1 MSDPSS
7 SVQSLL
13 DGVIDYQQLS
23 YTERVEA
30 ESALLKDFVKEYG
43 ITLLPLLKTYLG
55 RLK

>member
-7 SVQSLL
+7 AVQSLL
-13 DGVIDYQQLS
+13 DGVIDYQRLS

-43 ITLLPLLKTYLG
+43 ITLLPLLKIYLG
-55 RLK
+55 KLK